1 MKVKTI
7 EVEVNGS
14 KIKDTIISTNDE
26 FAIGIKDSYHRNQ
39 IKDFMEVSSINGNFE
54 FGNYES
60 LVNVLS
66 RNLKS
71 PSLVEQYAKQIQADT
86 KDCTGYGIIALSS
99 DQLEI
104 PSQASLKLVN
114 QYEIEGVWLT
124 VYQYEQD

>member
-26 FAIGIKDSYHRNQ
+26 FAVGIKDSYHRNQ

-86 KDCTGYGIIALSS
+86 EGYSGYGIVALSS
-99 DQLEI
+99 APLEA
-104 PSQASLKLVN
+104 PTQSSLKLVN
-114 QYEIEGVWLT
+114 QYEIDGTWLT
-124 VYQYEQD
+124 VYQYE